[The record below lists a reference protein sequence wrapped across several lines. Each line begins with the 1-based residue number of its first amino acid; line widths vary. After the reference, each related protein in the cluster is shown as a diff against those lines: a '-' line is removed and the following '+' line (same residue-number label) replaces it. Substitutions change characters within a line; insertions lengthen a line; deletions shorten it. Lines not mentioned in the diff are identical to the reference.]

1 MRETVN
7 DKALRLINTGKV
19 KVRHYDDTTIKG
31 GVFIYA
37 DVDGDNGT
45 YPVIVEVGNDA
56 ECGCPATTTCSH
68 ILAVLAEA
76 LYVETGLPA
85 TVSLGDRDSYA
96 SLHPDLGDGT

>member
-19 KVRHYDDTTIKG
+19 KVRHYDGPHAGT
-31 GVFIYA
+31 VIYA

-45 YPVIVEVGNDA
+45 YPVIVEVGESA
-56 ECGCPATTTCSH
+56 ECGCPATVTCSH

-85 TVSLGDRDSYA
+85 TVSLGR
-96 SLHPDLGDGT
+96 LNGN